1 MNLIP
6 HSYWTLPKRNHG
18 LVGKFHIIGTG
29 WSPSVAAGP
38 VRASHV
44 CSDWCTVR
52 RLDGWMRS
60 LDVKLYILFFLQH
73 VGCSNS
79 LGVYGIWP
87 GFCMFLTLC
96 DFTGIM
102 VRRENLFNNQSPFCF
117 ITVNIIKPN
126 RQMANKAQDKRWWVF
141 EYIYMWLYVCLCVYM
156 CNYSHISEVTRTWQE
171 KLFSG
176 KASLD
181 LIGPLN
187 WTCWSRWAS
196 DLVLRMDFGVHE
208 W

>member
-1 MNLIP
+1 LGLESLPPIAKYVLKYWKNGPNTQISGKNRLINSNYESHPPFILNTP
-6 HSYWTLPKRNHG
+6 HI
-18 LVGKFHIIGTG
+18 GKFHIIGTG

-60 LDVKLYILFFLQH
+60 LDVKLYILLFLQH

-117 ITVNIIKPN
+117 IAVNIIKPN

-141 EYIYMWLYVCLCVYM
+141 EYIY
-156 CNYSHISEVTRTWQE
+156 I
-171 KLFSG
+171 
-176 KASLD
+176 
-181 LIGPLN
+181 
-187 WTCWSRWAS
+187 
-196 DLVLRMDFGVHE
+196 
-208 W
+208 